1 MLNSTKVCIGLKL
14 ILCFSHRLLCLVLD
28 EKIANYILKN
38 KDCENQAKPYYS
50 FIMQYIGLTMDI
62 LLTASVTA
70 SPADMD
76 SRQPILLYFR
86 FVNEV
91 YMLLRI
97 TGDEAKN
104 LISKFEEQYDHNSEE
119 MSGYNNRRCWDKCER
134 MRLLK
139 NDGKILSSFIINLSL

>member
-1 MLNSTKVCIGLKL
+1 MSNGFQSSEFAVNCLLNSTKVCIGLKL
-14 ILCFSHRLLCLVLD
+14 ILCFSRRLLCLVFD

-38 KDCENQAKPYYS
+38 KDCENQAKPYIS

-70 SPADMD
+70 SPADRD

-97 TGDEAKN
+97 TGDEGSQKPY
-104 LISKFEEQYDHNSEE
+104 LQI
-119 MSGYNNRRCWDKCER
+119 RRR
-134 MRLLK
+134 VR
-139 NDGKILSSFIINLSL
+139 SQ